1 MKKKIQYLKTLE
13 YFIRSIKKRI
23 CKTEKFKFSK
33 ACSFMHSILGWGS
46 FCTNSSISEE
56 WHGSDQPVPLLRHY
70 WVFSSSGLLDRLFL
84 IFLLKISH
92 RFHMGSNQAQLCHGQ
107 QTTWKPFQTLISKW
121 NSKITFIWKEDF
133 GPLSNSPVLF
143 LLSTGKM
150 LLTKLLISQSHGSNS
165 MHSGIYCI
173 CDEEDLLKFK
183 PSIRTGK
190 KGDLSDFERGCCWCQ
205 TSWSEYFTN
214 CWSTGIFTHNYL

>member
-150 LLTKLLISQSHGSNS
+150 LLTKLLNQPITWKQLDAFRH
-165 MHSGIYCI
+165 
-173 CDEEDLLKFK
+173 LLYMWW
-183 PSIRTGK
+183 RRLAEVQTEHQNGE
-190 KGDLSDFERGCCWCQ
+190 ERGFQW
-205 TSWSEYFTN
+205 
-214 CWSTGIFTHNYL
+214 L